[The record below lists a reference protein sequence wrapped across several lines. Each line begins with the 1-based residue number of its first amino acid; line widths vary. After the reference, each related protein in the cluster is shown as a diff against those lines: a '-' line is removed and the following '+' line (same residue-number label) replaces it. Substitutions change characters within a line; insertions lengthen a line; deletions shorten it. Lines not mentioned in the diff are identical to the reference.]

1 MVGLPRKPSRSIRYW
16 LLALLIPGTV
26 VLLLADSW
34 NDYRALSR
42 VTERVYDSA
51 LLEPAKLLETSVE
64 FNTNG
69 TLRIDPP
76 FYAQVMLESRAGNRK
91 YYRVEEITPP
101 RLSLAG
107 VSASDFSGKTL
118 LGMQGLP
125 RPKALAQVEGMP
137 VFYDG
142 MYRNDQVR
150 MVAIWRDL
158 YFEGQHHQILVL
170 MGESMDF
177 RLRTQQETWRE
188 GLYRDGRMLILGV
201 LLVIFS
207 VWWALREL
215 EALRRD
221 IRARDVDNL
230 APLDD
235 QRVPREVAPLVRA
248 VNHHIALYRRILDR
262 QARFLTDAS
271 HQLRTPLA
279 IMLTQAQYARREAD
293 LGRLHETLD
302 AIIRQL
308 GQTSRLTEQLLS
320 LAHASRNEATP
331 WARVDLNALARDVV
345 LQYLPLA
352 RERRQDLGW
361 IDSADA
367 AGPWELAQQAG
378 HVWVMGSDVELRE
391 SIANL
396 VHNAI
401 NHSGVGSTITVAAGA
416 EGNQAWVSVSDNGQG
431 LEPALRESVFVRFD
445 RGGADRKG
453 KQGSGS
459 GLGLAIA
466 LAYAERNRG
475 TIVLKDGDPS
485 PEGGVGLCALLTLPR
500 EPEAVPGSEAAI
512 R

>member
-1 MVGLPRKPSRSIRYW
+1 MAQTGRKPSRSIRFW

-26 VLLLADSW
+26 VLLLFDSL

-64 FNTNG
+64 FTNDG
-69 TLRIDPP
+69 ALRIDPP

-91 YYRVEEITPP
+91 YFRVEEIIPP
-101 RLSLAG
+101 LTNLAG
-107 VSASDFSGKTL
+107 ASAQSFSGRTL

-125 RPKALAQVEGMP
+125 RPTKLAELEGMP
-137 VFYDG
+137 VFYNG
-142 MYRNDQVR
+142 MYRNDEVR

-158 YFEGQHHQILVL
+158 HFEGEHRQVLVL
-170 MGESMDF
+170 MGESMDY

-188 GLYRDGRMLILGV
+188 GLFRDGRMLVLGV

-221 IRARDVDNL
+221 IRVRDVDNL
-230 APLDD
+230 MPLDA
-235 QRVPREVAPLVRA
+235 QGVPHEVAPLVRA
-248 VNHHIALYRRILDR
+248 VNHHIDMYRRILDR
-262 QARFLTDAS
+262 QAQFLIDAS

-279 IMLTQAQYARREAD
+279 IMRTQAQYARRQNSM
-293 LGRLHETLD
+293 GQLHETLD
-302 AIIRQL
+302 AIIQQL

-320 LAHASRNEATP
+320 LAHASRNEAAP
-331 WARVDLNALARDVV
+331 WGRVDLNALARDLV

-352 RERRQDLGW
+352 REKRQDLGW
-361 IDSADA
+361 VDSSESADSDSNEIM
-367 AGPWELAQQAG
+367 PE

-391 SIANL
+391 SVANL
-396 VHNAI
+396 IHNAI
-401 NHSGVGSTITVAAGA
+401 NHSGNGSTITVSAGVA
-416 EGNQAWVSVSDNGQG
+416 GDKAWVSVCDNGQG
-431 LEPALRESVFVRFD
+431 LDSALRESVFVRFD
-445 RGGADRKG
+445 RGGPARKG
-453 KQGSGS
+453 SQGSGS

-475 TIVLKDGDPS
+475 SIVLKDGEPS
-485 PEGGVGLCALLTLPR
+485 ASGGVGLCALLTLPR
-500 EPEAVPGSEAAI
+500 DTA
-512 R
+512 